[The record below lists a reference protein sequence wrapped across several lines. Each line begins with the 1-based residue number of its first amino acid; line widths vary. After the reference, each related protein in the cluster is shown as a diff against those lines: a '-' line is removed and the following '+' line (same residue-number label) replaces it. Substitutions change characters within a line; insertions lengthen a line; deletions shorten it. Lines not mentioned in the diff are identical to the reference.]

1 MTSEYLARDGRT
13 VAGGIVQRDLGRRGN
28 VSLFCEDGCDEKASL
43 SVNSALPLPKGQN
56 CCSLIIMPARSAQRP
71 PREGY
76 LDGQL
81 LIAMP
86 AMGDPRFARSVIY
99 MCAHSAEGA
108 MGIIINQ
115 RAPNINFTELLEQL
129 NIVPPQERIRLPE
142 GLIGMAV
149 HLGGPVETGRGFVLH
164 SADYFKAESTL
175 PIDESVCL
183 TATIDI
189 LRDIAKGTGPDKA
202 LLALGYAGWAPGQ
215 LESEIH
221 ANGWLNCP
229 ADPELIFDP
238 EVDRKYHRA
247 LGKIGIDPIRL
258 VNDSGHA

>member
-1 MTSEYLARDGRT
+1 MASQSHASED
-13 VAGGIVQRDLGRRGN
+13 
-28 VSLFCEDGCDEKASL
+28 
-43 SVNSALPLPKGQN
+43 
-56 CCSLIIMPARSAQRP
+56 
-71 PREGY
+71 EGY

-86 AMGDPRFARSVIY
+86 AMGDPRFSRSVIY
-99 MCAHSAEGA
+99 LCAHSSEGA

-115 RAPNINFTELLEQL
+115 RAPNISFTELLEQL
-129 NIVPPQERIRLPE
+129 NIVPTEDRISVPSGPA
-142 GLIGMAV
+142 GLGAMAV

-189 LRDIAKGTGPDKA
+189 LRDIAKGSGPDKA

-215 LESEIH
+215 LENEIQS
-221 ANGWLNCP
+221 NGWLNCP
-229 ADPELIFDP
+229 ANPELIFDP
-238 EVDRKYHRA
+238 EVDRKYTRA
-247 LGKIGIDPIRL
+247 LDSLGVDPIRL

>member
-1 MTSEYLARDGRT
+1 MAT
-13 VAGGIVQRDLGRRGN
+13 
-28 VSLFCEDGCDEKASL
+28 
-43 SVNSALPLPKGQN
+43 
-56 CCSLIIMPARSAQRP
+56 RSAKSKSQR
-71 PREGY
+71 GAY

-86 AMGDPRFARSVIY
+86 SMGDPRFARAVIY
-99 MCAHSAEGA
+99 ICAHSADGA

-115 RAPNINFTELLEQL
+115 RAPNISFTELLEQL
-129 NIVPPQERIRLPE
+129 SIEPPQDRISLPPS
-142 GLIGMAV
+142 LTAMAV

-164 SADYFKAESTL
+164 SADYFKAENTL

-189 LRDIAKGTGPDKA
+189 LRDIAKGAGPDKA

-215 LESEIH
+215 LESEIQ

-229 ADPELIFDP
+229 ADPELVFDP
-238 EVDRKYHRA
+238 EVDRKYSRA
-247 LGKIGIDPIRL
+247 LNKIGIDPIRL

>member
-1 MTSEYLARDGRT
+1 MTVSNPQKRERD
-13 VAGGIVQRDLGRRGN
+13 
-28 VSLFCEDGCDEKASL
+28 
-43 SVNSALPLPKGQN
+43 
-56 CCSLIIMPARSAQRP
+56 
-71 PREGY
+71 GY
-76 LDGQL
+76 LDGSL
-81 LIAMP
+81 LVAMP
-86 AMGDPRFARSVIY
+86 AMGDPRFAKSVIY
-99 MCAHSAEGA
+99 MCAHSADGA

-115 RAPNINFTELLEQL
+115 RAPNISFTELLEQL
-129 NIVPPQERIRLPE
+129 DIVPPQDRIRLPI
-142 GLIGMAV
+142 GLGGMAV

-189 LRDIAKGTGPDKA
+189 LRDIAKGSGPDKA

-215 LESEIH
+215 LESEIQS
-221 ANGWLNCP
+221 NGWLHCA

-238 EVDRKYHRA
+238 EVDRKYNLA
-247 LGKIGIDPIRL
+247 LGTIGIDPIRL

>member
-1 MTSEYLARDGRT
+1 
-13 VAGGIVQRDLGRRGN
+13 
-28 VSLFCEDGCDEKASL
+28 
-43 SVNSALPLPKGQN
+43 
-56 CCSLIIMPARSAQRP
+56 
-71 PREGY
+71 
-76 LDGQL
+76 L

-86 AMGDPRFARSVIY
+86 AMGDPRFARAVIY
-99 MCAHSAEGA
+99 MCAHSADGA

-115 RAPNINFTELLEQL
+115 RAPNISFTELLEQL
-129 NIVPPQERIRLPE
+129 NIVPPEDRIRLPA
-142 GLIGMAV
+142 GLTAMSV

-189 LRDIAKGTGPDKA
+189 LRDIAKGSGPHKA

-215 LESEIH
+215 LETEIH

-238 EVDRKYHRA
+238 AVDRKYSRA
-247 LGKIGIDPIRL
+247 LHKIGIDPIRL

>member
-1 MTSEYLARDGRT
+1 MASR
-13 VAGGIVQRDLGRRGN
+13 
-28 VSLFCEDGCDEKASL
+28 SHPDEES
-43 SVNSALPLPKGQN
+43 
-56 CCSLIIMPARSAQRP
+56 
-71 PREGY
+71 Y

-86 AMGDPRFARSVIY
+86 AMGDPRFSRSVIY
-99 MCAHSAEGA
+99 LCAHSSEGA

-115 RAPNINFTELLEQL
+115 RAPNISFTELLEQL
-129 NIVPPQERIRLPE
+129 NIVPPEDRIALPM
-142 GLIGMAV
+142 GLSAMAV

-189 LRDIAKGTGPDKA
+189 LRDIAKGSGPDKA

-215 LESEIH
+215 LEEEIQS
-221 ANGWLNCP
+221 NGWLNCP
-229 ADPELIFDP
+229 ADPLLIFDP
-238 EVDRKYHRA
+238 EVDRKYTRA
-247 LGKIGIDPIRL
+247 LGSLGVDPIRL